1 MAVTH
6 LAAGR
11 DVIMPQFLDAND
23 EIEGFRAVAEETGS
37 GFREIVHHGHQGAF
51 RRTVRGPWSGG

>member
-1 MAVTH
+1 
-6 LAAGR
+6 
-11 DVIMPQFLDAND
+11 MPQFLDAND

-51 RRTVRGPWSGG
+51 HRTVRGPWSGG